1 MSIVEYVQ
9 CVCRHGVVLSYIS
22 DVFLVAGGYW
32 SARLTY
38 IRVLTCVAF
47 ELVNSTGFTVVGS
60 SL

>member
-1 MSIVEYVQ
+1 VSIVEYVH
-9 CVCRHGVVLSYIS
+9 CICRHGVVLSYIS

>member
-1 MSIVEYVQ
+1 MSIVEYVH
-9 CVCRHGVVLSYIS
+9 CVCRHGVVLPYIS

-32 SARLTY
+32 SSRLTY

-47 ELVNSTGFTVVGS
+47 ELVNSTGFAAVGS